1 MNREKIQA
9 GRGGSMNY
17 GNGSHYGKAGIV
29 FFFLLLLA
37 FSVFANGAEASRGY
51 LSSFSTAYP
60 SSPLTRDC
68 LICHTNSTASP
79 STRNP
84 YGSAYGSAGH
94 NFAAI
99 ESSDSDGDGASNI
112 AEINA
117 GTYPGNASSVP
128 AAALSIT
135 TASPLPAGTVG
146 TAYSQSFASSGG
158 TGTKSWSVSA
168 GTLPAGLSLS
178 SAGVLSGTPTTAATS
193 SFTVQVTG
201 GGTATKAFSLTV
213 NAAAAALSITTAS
226 PLPAGTVGTAYSQSF
241 ASSGGTGTK
250 SWSVS
255 AGTLPAGLSLS
266 SAGVLSGTPTT
277 AATSSFTVQVTGGG
291 TATKAFSLTVNAAAA
306 ALSIT
311 TASPLPAGTVGTAYS
326 QSFASSGGTGT
337 KSWSVSAGT
346 LPAGLSLSSAG
357 VLSGT
362 PTTAATSSFTV
373 QVTGGGTAT
382 KAFSLTV
389 NAAAAALS
397 ITTASPLPAGTV
409 GTAYSQSFA
418 SSGGTGTKSWS
429 VSAGTLP
436 AGLSLSSAGVLSG
449 TPTTA
454 ATSSFTVQV
463 TGGGTATKAFS
474 LTVND
479 VTPPAGTLDVMPQ
492 DTATDVP
499 VNTVITATESGLT
512 DISTIF
518 NEDTFT
524 LRPDVST
531 PDSAMEPSWPYRSAV
546 CTSAGV
552 VQGTFT
558 YNAARTEA
566 TFTPNCPLEN
576 GTTYLA
582 SIAAGAGSTLT
593 APENWIFTTIAS
605 SPDSDEDG
613 SPDNEDDS
621 PHDGQRT
628 SRWCAKGTGK
638 IHVDS
643 SRTAGTFIRG
653 AVGISDT
660 SSSLNQAGKP
670 AGYAFHD
677 GMIAFREV
685 GVVSGSSAQVTVT
698 FPSPILQGSK
708 VYRAG
713 ADGFHEVPSAVID
726 GNTVTLTVTGGS
738 PSIHAAASPSDNVA
752 QDNGVLVDPVGVA
765 APVSSGSG
773 SIDMSSSAS
782 GGGCS
787 VVGGSGPAGSNLDAF
802 LILASLGVT
811 VRMFRIRRMRG

>member
-1 MNREKIQA
+1 MNHDIGIR
-9 GRGGSMNY
+9 
-17 GNGSHYGKAGIV
+17 HGKAGVV

-37 FSVFANGAEASRGY
+37 FSVFANGAEASPGY

-68 LICHTNSTASP
+68 LICHTTSNASP

-94 NFAAI
+94 NFATI
-99 ESSDSDGDGASNI
+99 ELLDSDGDGASNI

-146 TAYSQSFASSGG
+146 TAYNQSFASSGG
-158 TGTKSWSVSA
+158 SGTKTWSVSA

-201 GGTATKAFSLTV
+201 GGTATKAFSLT
-213 NAAAAALSITTAS
+213 I
-226 PLPAGTVGTAYSQSF
+226 
-241 ASSGGTGTK
+241 
-250 SWSVS
+250 
-255 AGTLPAGLSLS
+255 
-266 SAGVLSGTPTT
+266 
-277 AATSSFTVQVTGGG
+277 
-291 TATKAFSLTVNAAAA
+291 
-306 ALSIT
+306 
-311 TASPLPAGTVGTAYS
+311 
-326 QSFASSGGTGT
+326 
-337 KSWSVSAGT
+337 
-346 LPAGLSLSSAG
+346 
-357 VLSGT
+357 
-362 PTTAATSSFTV
+362 
-373 QVTGGGTAT
+373 
-382 KAFSLTV
+382 
-389 NAAAAALS
+389 
-397 ITTASPLPAGTV
+397 
-409 GTAYSQSFA
+409 
-418 SSGGTGTKSWS
+418 
-429 VSAGTLP
+429 
-436 AGLSLSSAGVLSG
+436 
-449 TPTTA
+449 
-454 ATSSFTVQV
+454 
-463 TGGGTATKAFS
+463 
-474 LTVND
+474 ND
-479 VTPPAGTLDVMPQ
+479 VTPPAGALDVMPQ

-499 VNTVITATESGLT
+499 VNTVITTTESGLT
-512 DISTIF
+512 DISAIF
-518 NEDTFT
+518 NGDTFT

-531 PDSAMEPSWPYRSAV
+531 PDSAMDPSWPYRSAV

-582 SIAAGAGSTLT
+582 SIAAGSGSTLT
-593 APENWIFTTIAS
+593 APENWTFTTIAS

-628 SRWCAKGTGK
+628 SRWSAKGTGK

-643 SRTAGTFIRG
+643 SRTAGTFLRG

-738 PSIHAAASPSDNVA
+738 PSIHAAANPSDNVA

-787 VVGGSGPAGSNLDAF
+787 VVGGSGPAGSNIDAF

-811 VRMFRIRRMRG
+811 VRMFRIRRLRG